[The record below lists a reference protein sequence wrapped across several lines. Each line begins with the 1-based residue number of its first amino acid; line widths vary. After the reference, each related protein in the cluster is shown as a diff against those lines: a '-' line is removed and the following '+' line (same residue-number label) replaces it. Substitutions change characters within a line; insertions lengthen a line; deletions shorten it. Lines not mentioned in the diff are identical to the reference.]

1 MRFLALYLFL
11 FSFSFTF
18 TQAQKI
24 EVREV
29 KISDPENV
37 LVQEEDT
44 VKDLEF
50 ENMAIP
56 FAVVEQIPLFNSCK
70 EIEKTLQRECFQ
82 EEIKKHI
89 EKHLKY
95 PKEAKENKIEARVI
109 VTFEIEKDGKVSVE
123 RVKSNL
129 RNEYGILFETEAKR
143 IINKLPDFIPAMQ
156 RGKIVKVIYAIP
168 ITFKL

>member
-1 MRFLALYLFL
+1 MRILVLSLFI
-11 FSFSFTF
+11 FSFTF

-29 KISDPENV
+29 KVSDPQNV
-37 LVQEEDT
+37 LVQEADT
-44 VKDLEF
+44 FRDLEF
-50 ENMAIP
+50 ENTAIP
-56 FAVVEQIPLFNSCK
+56 FAVVEQVPLFGSCEK
-70 EIEKTLQRECFQ
+70 IEKNLQRECFQ

-95 PKEAKENKIEARVI
+95 PEEAKENKIEARVF
-109 VTFEIEKDGKVSVE
+109 VTFEIEKDGKISVE

-129 RNEYGILFETEAKR
+129 RNEYGILFEAEAKR
-143 IINKLPDFIPAMQ
+143 IINLLPNFIPATQ

-168 ITFKL
+168 INFKL

>member
-1 MRFLALYLFL
+1 MRFLAVYLFL
-11 FSFSFTF
+11 FSFTF
-18 TQAQKI
+18 IQAQKI

-29 KISDPENV
+29 KVSEHENV
-37 LVQEEDT
+37 LVQEAGDPYPTEDI
-44 VKDLEF
+44 
-50 ENMAIP
+50 AIP

-129 RNEYGILFETEAKR
+129 RNEYAMLFETEAKR